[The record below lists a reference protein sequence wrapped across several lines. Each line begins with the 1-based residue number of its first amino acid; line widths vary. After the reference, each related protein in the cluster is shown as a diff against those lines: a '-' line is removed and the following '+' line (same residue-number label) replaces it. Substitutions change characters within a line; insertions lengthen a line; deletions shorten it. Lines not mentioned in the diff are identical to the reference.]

1 MRQPGE
7 PHQLH
12 FDMDETR
19 LRRGRQHYALRHP
32 VSLQREQGI
41 TTARGRGLPGT
52 ADNADNAD
60 NAVAWISAPC
70 NLRMA
75 GARVMQMWTESSRD
89 VSVLHW
95 AVQVCSS
102 VLYLSDGGGP
112 TVVINQTPGDLLGP
126 EAWLVRPCCGR
137 LTAFSGDLLHGVL
150 PGRLP
155 SQFSLLQCKHNMLC
169 ALWVTRL
176 MEDA

>member
-126 EAWLVRPCCGR
+126 EAWLVRPRCGR